1 MLRLIRRIVVTA
13 AATLSAL
20 FVLMVAGLTPAAHA
34 TPIDC
39 IVQPQPPHGA
49 CYEPVWVD
57 GRQVTMVFPQ
67 AGHPLDPVP
76 NAKQQPFYVT
86 APLTDTA
93 QGPQPGFPHD
103 HVIEVPP
110 GDAGWTPFFHAYFV
124 LCSPEGIST
133 GACTFIL
140 ESPTG
145 GAPLPFTQSVS
156 GYDLMTA
163 AGIQGASDA
172 GLVVLVDLG
181 VVLKG
186 TVTGG

>member
-1 MLRLIRRIVVTA
+1 MLRLIRRIVEVA
-13 AATLSAL
+13 AATLPAVV
-20 FVLMVAGLTPAAHA
+20 VLMVAGLTPVAHA

-39 IVQPQPPHGA
+39 IVQQQPPQGA

-57 GRQVTMVFPQ
+57 GRQVTMVFQQ

-76 NAKQQPFYVT
+76 NAKQQAFFVT
-86 APLTDTA
+86 APLTDTT

-103 HVIEVPP
+103 HVIEAAP
-110 GDAGWTPFFHAYFV
+110 GEAGWTPFFHAYFV

-145 GAPLPFTQSVS
+145 PPLPFAKSVS
-156 GYDLMTA
+156 GYDLTTS